1 MLGVFLLFP
10 TWPGGIP
17 HSSVQPLLSGI
28 DVPAVAVLEGEMQW
42 AKWAGCLVVSS
53 TGSTPLQSSELRA
66 LLRRE
71 GSGSRLCLG
80 VWVADVSSRPLL
92 YGAVLVNSV
101 PFKMQM
107 LR

>member
-17 HSSVQPLLSGI
+17 RSSAQPLLSGI

-42 AKWAGCLVVSS
+42 VKWAGCLVVSS
-53 TGSTPLQSSELRA
+53 TGSTPLQSSELPA

-71 GSGSRLCLG
+71 GSQSHSCLG

-92 YGAVLVNSV
+92 CEAVLVNSV